1 MRIARIL
8 AAIAALVALAAA
20 VHAAPALADREWS
33 APIDSPHG
41 PHSWGLQR

>member
-33 APIDSPHG
+33 APIDGQRG
-41 PHSWGLQR
+41 PHSWSPQR